1 MIRFKAPGMVFWKTV
16 LFPVEV
22 VENAKGQVVIKSK
35 FRTIVLPAATLLIF
49 RGKSQKFLAARAE

>member
-1 MIRFKAPGMVFWKTV
+1 MIRFKAPGMVMWKTV

-22 VENAKGQVVIKSK
+22 VENAKGQIVIKSK